1 MYALVGADVWMRN
14 KDTKQKPDAKAI
26 MCDSDDVKFKNRQND
41 PMMIEIR
48 KSVAPGIERI
58 VKDLSGLM
66 KLFYV

>member
-1 MYALVGADVWMRN
+1 
-14 KDTKQKPDAKAI
+14 
-26 MCDSDDVKFKNRQND
+26 MCDSDDVKFKNRQNE

-48 KSVAPGIERI
+48 KSVAPGIERL